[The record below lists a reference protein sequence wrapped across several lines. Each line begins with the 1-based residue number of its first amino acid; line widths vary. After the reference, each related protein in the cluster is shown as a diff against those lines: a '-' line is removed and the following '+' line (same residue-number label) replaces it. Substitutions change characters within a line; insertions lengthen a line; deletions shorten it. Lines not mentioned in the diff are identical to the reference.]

1 MLPVLMLGMLFHSQP
16 PASPSTQEAIQGM
29 LSMAN
34 LPSDSCLQTSWST
47 NQAKNNS
54 ISAQNS
60 KKSSS
65 NNNSNNKC
73 ASKRPSK
80 KVTKNSITMDDYE
93 EEQDNLGACFKD
105 SDYVYPSLESDED
118 NPVFKSRSRKRKCSD
133 DAPYSPTARVGPS
146 IPRQDRPI
154 REGTR
159 VASIETGLAA
169 AAAKLSQQ

>member
-1 MLPVLMLGMLFHSQP
+1 MLGMLFHSQP

-65 NNNSNNKC
+65 NNSNNKC

-80 KVTKNSITMDDYE
+80 KVTKNSSITMDDYE

-105 SDYVYPSLESDED
+105 SDYGKDQ
-118 NPVFKSRSRKRKCSD
+118 C
-133 DAPYSPTARVGPS
+133 
-146 IPRQDRPI
+146 
-154 REGTR
+154 
-159 VASIETGLAA
+159 
-169 AAAKLSQQ
+169 